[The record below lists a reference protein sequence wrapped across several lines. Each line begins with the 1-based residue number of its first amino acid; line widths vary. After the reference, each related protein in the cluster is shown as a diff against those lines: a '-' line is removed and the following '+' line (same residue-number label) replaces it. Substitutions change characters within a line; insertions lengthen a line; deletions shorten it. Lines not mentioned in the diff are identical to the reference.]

1 MKRPVQDRIP
11 PGASLHRAQSF
22 YQNESLSAARFYT
35 GPTAQRAVEA
45 FAAEAITVGTH
56 VLLGRRAEHDER
68 IIGHELGHVD
78 KNTRGEIET
87 GTDHG
92 AGVAVTDPRQSSERT
107 AETDG
112 AAYAAGA
119 STAPSVAQRATAGHP
134 PATDSS
140 SLCSDD
146 SVQRYTTVHPIDSEY
161 PKMGRQSPGGT
172 RSTVRR
178 GDFFDTSGDDFFPG
192 QDMQPRTVRTQAL

>member
-45 FAAEAITVGTH
+45 FGAEANIVGTR
-56 VLLGRRAEHDER
+56 VLLGRRAERDER

-134 PATDSS
+134 PAHG
-140 SLCSDD
+140 L
-146 SVQRYTTVHPIDSEY
+146 VVP
-161 PKMGRQSPGGT
+161 
-172 RSTVRR
+172 
-178 GDFFDTSGDDFFPG
+178 
-192 QDMQPRTVRTQAL
+192 L